1 MNDQLSKRHIV
12 RVSQVMAQSYA
23 MIDGLATIQEAIDL
37 FKQDLARVLLV
48 NKRHDDDEYGLLLLS
63 DIAKQVVAKDRA
75 PERVNVYEV
84 MSKPVIAVDPDMDVR
99 YCARLFERFGLSIA
113 PVIKLQQVVGVVSYN
128 EIVFGGL
135 LGRTADKMKP
145 VVILSAVWR

>member
-37 FKQDLARVLLV
+37 FKQDLASVLLV

-75 PERVNVYEV
+75 PERVNVY
-84 MSKPVIAVDPDMDVR
+84 
-99 YCARLFERFGLSIA
+99 
-113 PVIKLQQVVGVVSYN
+113 
-128 EIVFGGL
+128 
-135 LGRTADKMKP
+135 
-145 VVILSAVWR
+145 

>member
-12 RVSQVMAQSYA
+12 RVGQVMAQSYA

-37 FKQDLARVLLV
+37 FKQDLASVLLV

-135 LGRTADKMKP
+135 LGEDSR
-145 VVILSAVWR
+145 

>member
-1 MNDQLSKRHIV
+1 MNDQLNKRHIV

-37 FKQDLARVLLV
+37 FKQDLASVLLV

-63 DIAKQVVAKDRA
+63 DIAKQVVANDRA

-135 LGRTADKMKP
+135 LGGGQQIK
-145 VVILSAVWR
+145 

>member
-37 FKQDLARVLLV
+37 FKQDLASVLLV

-135 LGRTADKMKP
+135 LG
-145 VVILSAVWR
+145 

>member
-37 FKQDLARVLLV
+37 FKQDLASVLLV

-128 EIVFGGL
+128 EIVFGLVG
-135 LGRTADKMKP
+135 GGQQIK
-145 VVILSAVWR
+145 

>member
-135 LGRTADKMKP
+135 LGEDSR
-145 VVILSAVWR
+145 

>member
-37 FKQDLARVLLV
+37 FKQDLASVLLV

-113 PVIKLQQVVGVVSYN
+113 PVIQLQQVVGVVSYN

-135 LGRTADKMKP
+135 LGEDSR
-145 VVILSAVWR
+145 